1 MKKIYLI
8 VGARPNF
15 MKAFPI
21 YNALKN
27 DFELKLIHTG
37 QHFDEKMSKIF
48 FEQLGF
54 PKPDIHFELHEKSR
68 AGEIENK
75 LYIDNNKYLN
85 NKDEVIFDLL
95 TLSNIGQI
103 SEIRDNLHKIFYDDQ
118 PDLIIIFGDVTSTL
132 SAALAAYKLGIQ
144 IAHIEAGLRS
154 NDLSMPEEVN
164 RILTDY
170 ISTYFF
176 VTEQSGINNL
186 NNEGF
191 NNNIYLVGN
200 TMIECLEYF
209 KNKALETKSN
219 INLGYQN
226 KDYVLVT
233 LHRPS
238 NVDNIEELKIIINDL
253 NKLYD
258 NIIFPVHPRTKKNL
272 EKLNVSKN
280 ILLCEPQGYLEFI
293 CLEINAKYI
302 ITDSGGIQEE
312 STHLSV
318 PCFTLRNN
326 TERPI
331 TLIENGGTN
340 QLIKKIENLLI
351 TQFPK
356 NNIWDN
362 LSSMRIKNILIENI
376 NN

>member
-54 PKPDIHFELHEKSR
+54 PKPNIHFELKSKSR
-68 AGEIENK
+68 AGDIDNK
-75 LYIDNNKYLN
+75 LYINNNKYLN
-85 NKDEVIFDLL
+85 NKHEVIFDLL

-103 SEIRDNLHKIFYDDQ
+103 SEIRDNLYNIFYDET
-118 PDLIIIFGDVTSTL
+118 PDLIIVFGDVTSTL
-132 SAALAAYKLGIQ
+132 AAALAAYKLGIQ

-176 VTEQSGINNL
+176 VTEPNGIQNL
-186 NNEGF
+186 NKEGIL
-191 NNNIYLVGN
+191 NNVYLVGN
-200 TMIECLEYF
+200 TMIECLEFF
-209 KNKALETKSN
+209 KEKAIETKAN
-219 INLGYQN
+219 INLGYEN
-226 KDYVLVT
+226 KNYILVT

-238 NVDNIEELKIIINDL
+238 NVDNLEQLEIIINDL
-253 NKLYD
+253 NNLCD

-340 QLIKKIENLLI
+340 QLINKIENLLI
-351 TQFPK
+351 MKFK
-356 NNIWDN
+356 NNIYKDN
-362 LSSMRIKNILIENI
+362 PSLQIKNILQSFIT
-376 NN
+376 

>member
-27 DFELKLIHTG
+27 DFEIKLIHTG
-37 QHFDEKMSKIF
+37 QHFDEKMSNIF
-48 FEQLGF
+48 FNQLGF
-54 PKPDIHFELHEKSR
+54 PKPDIHFELFEKSR
-68 AGEIENK
+68 AGYIEDQ
-75 LYIDNNKYLN
+75 LYINNIEYLK
-85 NKDEVIFDLL
+85 NKKKVINDLSIL
-95 TLSNIGQI
+95 NDIGQI
-103 SEIRDNLHKIFYDDQ
+103 SEIRDNLYKIFYNDK
-118 PDLIIIFGDVTSTL
+118 PDLIIVFGDVTSTL
-132 SAALAAYKLGIQ
+132 SASLAAYKLQIP

-176 VTEQSGINNL
+176 VTEPSGVNNL
-186 NNEGF
+186 NKEGIK
-191 NNNIYLVGN
+191 NNVYLVGN
-200 TMIECLEYF
+200 TMIECLEFF
-209 KNKALETKSN
+209 KKKALETKAN
-219 INLGYQN
+219 INLGYKN

-238 NVDNIEELKIIINDL
+238 NVDNLEQLKIIINSL

-272 EKLNVSKN
+272 EKLNISKN

-312 STHLSV
+312 STHLSI

-340 QLIKKIENLLI
+340 QLINKIENLLI
-351 TQFPK
+351 MNFNK

-362 LSSMRIKNILIENI
+362 LTSTRIKNIIQKVQ
-376 NN
+376 